1 MVTVRPHGVTDQAT
15 ARALDELAKAAV
27 GPGLLTGAVLMEDVN
42 LSADTVVRV
51 KHNLGRRA
59 KGYLITGRRNIAV
72 AAVTRLMSGSA
83 FYPYIEATNWDPPGG
98 SQNYWSTLKTNRTL
112 HLPLPVAVGETLTG
126 ISLTTYNAA
135 AADMTFDTYYSA
147 YNDASASAF
156 SPTVTWSSQPT
167 TTWSKI
173 AATFDQLIAAD
184 TDYYLRIV
192 GPTIGDRIR
201 MAHVSVKPTTMPV
214 VIDENDQHGDLDK
227 FLYLKSVGGSMT
239 VDLAVF

>member
-1 MVTVRPHGVTDQAT
+1 VSDVTT
-15 ARALDELAKAAV
+15 ARALDDLASAAI
-27 GPGLLTGAVLMEDVN
+27 GPGLLTDAVVMESVT
-42 LSADTVVRV
+42 LTADAVTRV

-59 KGYLITGRRNIAV
+59 KGYLIIGRRNVAV
-72 AAVTRLMSGSA
+72 ASVTRLMSGSA
-83 FYPYIEATNWDPPGG
+83 FYPYVEATNWDQPGG

-126 ISLTTYNAA
+126 ISVTTYNAA

-156 SPTVTWSSQPT
+156 SPTVTWSNQPT
-167 TTWSKI
+167 TTWTKV
-173 AATFDQLIAAD
+173 AATFSQLIAAD

-214 VIDENDQHGDLDK
+214 VVDENDQHGDLDK